1 MSTHPAPHREEST
14 AQFVDLPA
22 PSAWPFTLALGASLM
37 FAGLLTNAAV
47 SALGVILALCGAVGW
62 FREVLPHEK
71 HERVPVRPHE
81 LVVAPP
87 REVMRLEVAQ
97 QVQRAWL
104 PLKVYPIS
112 AGIKGG
118 LAGGVAM
125 AFLAMLYGVI
135 FFKSIWY
142 PVNLLA
148 GILYAPPATPS
159 VEELLHFR
167 IGWLLFAL
175 ALHITICLLVGV
187 LYGAMLPMLSGHPI
201 VLGGVVAPLLW
212 TGLLYFLLDLLN
224 PLMDKRINWWWF
236 AASQVAFGIVAGLVV
251 VRQNKV
257 WTTENLPLALRAGIE
272 APGLMHE
279 RSDEDRTR

>member
-1 MSTHPAPHREEST
+1 MSTHTSQFRDEST
-14 AQFVDLPA
+14 QAFVNLPA
-22 PSAWPFTLALGASLM
+22 PTAWPFTLALGTSLM
-37 FAGLLTNAAV
+37 FAGLLTNVAV
-47 SALGVILALCGAVGW
+47 SVLGIILSVFGAIGW
-62 FREVLPHEK
+62 FREVLPHER

-81 LVVAPP
+81 PVVTPP
-87 REVMRLEVAQ
+87 REVMRLAVAQ

-125 AFLAMLYGVI
+125 ALLAVLYGLI

-148 GILYAPPATPS
+148 GMFYAPSATPS
-159 VEELLHFR
+159 IEELLDFR

-201 VLGGVVAPLLW
+201 VLGGVIAPLLW

-224 PLMDKRINWWWF
+224 PLMDKR
-236 AASQVAFGIVAGLVV
+236 
-251 VRQNKV
+251 
-257 WTTENLPLALRAGIE
+257 
-272 APGLMHE
+272 
-279 RSDEDRTR
+279 